1 MNPSHPLVG
10 LWRSAAGTFGAV
22 MSDTLWFGGDG
33 RGWLESHSGFGAA
46 PRLGFAWRPA
56 GDHVIEILDDEAE
69 RDADEPPEWWHV
81 RWERCEVQTDAGTLQ
96 AVRECG
102 SPGFWHAT
110 HPLTRIGSGEGG

>member
-46 PRLGFAWRPA
+46 PRIGFAWRPA
-56 GDHVIEILDDEAE
+56 GDGVIEILDDVV
-69 RDADEPPEWWHV
+69 DANEPPEWQRV
-81 RWERCEVQTDAGTLQ
+81 RWEPCEVQTDVGTLQ
-96 AVRECG
+96 AVRERG
-102 SPGFWHAT
+102 SQGFWLAAQ
-110 HPLTRIGSGEGG
+110 PLTRIGSGEDG